1 MKQKLQRTKY
11 SNKSIELRIFQHRNT
26 LPADTADDVIKP
38 FRILLFSMAD
48 VLYGLYMRPDT
59 AMIHSLY
66 DIGGRRCAKNCP
78 NTFGVMVSANF
89 SCFFFCCFVSLF
101 LAFNLIFQFYFLLLV
116 VNHFL
121 FLSNLN
127 YRIVFFIFRTCFFAL
142 RLHFLSNTPK
152 PLSVNRNEFVS
163 MVNERRRRER
173 TAQLRCEFL
182 NV

>member
-89 SCFFFCCFVSLF
+89 SCFFSVALF
-101 LAFNLIFQFYFLLLV
+101 LYFWHLIWFFNFTFYCSSLTTFYF
-116 VNHFL
+116 
-121 FLSNLN
+121 
-127 YRIVFFIFRTCFFAL
+127 YRIWIIGLFFSFFGHVFLLFVCTSCRT
-142 RLHFLSNTPK
+142 RR
-152 PLSVNRNEFVS
+152 NRW
-163 MVNERRRRER
+163 
-173 TAQLRCEFL
+173 A
-182 NV
+182 